1 MLSFMTR
8 RLILGLVALLGVLIV
23 TFTVIKIAP
32 IDPARMYAGPRAS
45 DAQLAAATQ
54 ELGLDKPMGIQL
66 VSYIRNFFTGQW
78 GKSLVSRGSVARE
91 VGQTLPYT
99 LELVFITMVVQN
111 IIGISLGV
119 LSAHRKDEWPD
130 HMGRVLAVGLV
141 AIPTFWLALG
151 LQYILTGKLG
161 WLPLSGAFDYDL
173 LMKHPLRSI
182 TGVPLIDALVTWNLP
197 IFWDHIVHMVMP
209 VFALAC
215 MGMGTMQRLTR
226 STLIEVMSEDY
237 IVAVRSYGAPESDVL
252 WRHGMKNAVGPLAT
266 FIALSFAWVLVNTF
280 IIESIFAWPG
290 VGSYIVNAV
299 AALDYPAVIAVVAL
313 SAVSYLVL
321 NTLADMA
328 LAIDPRVRL
337 G

>member
-1 MLSFMTR
+1 MLAFITR

-23 TFTVIKIAP
+23 TFTVIKLAP
-32 IDPARMYAGPRAS
+32 IDPARMYAGPRAGE
-45 DAQLAAATQ
+45 AQLAEATRL
-54 ELGLDKPMGIQL
+54 LGLDKPGAVQL
-66 VSYIRNFFTGQW
+66 VSYIKNFFIGEW
-78 GKSLVSRGSVARE
+78 GRSLVSRGSVARE
-91 VGQTLPYT
+91 IGKTVPYT
-99 LELVFITMVVQN
+99 LELVFVTMVVQN

-130 HMGRVLAVGLV
+130 HMGRVLSVGLV

-161 WLPLSGAFDYDL
+161 MLPLSGAFDYDL
-173 LMKHPLRSI
+173 LMKHPLKSV

-197 IFWDHIVHMVMP
+197 IFWDHLIHMVMP

-226 STLIEVMSEDY
+226 STLIEVLSEDY
-237 IVAVRSYGAPESDVL
+237 IVAVRSYGAPERNVL
-252 WRHGMKNAVGPLAT
+252 WRHGMKNATGALAT
-266 FIALSFAWVLVNTF
+266 FMALSFAWVLVNTF

-290 VGSYIVNAV
+290 IGSYIVKAV
-299 AALDYPAVIAVVAL
+299 AALDYPAVIAVTAL